1 MDSMVHMQQQ
11 DQMGRVIP
19 DNIWEKWGFAAYRGY
34 QAVPHDLFKFQAQLD
49 LSNGEL
55 VTLLNILDF
64 WWEADKNPFPGV
76 SALAKRMN
84 TNPRS
89 VQRHLKVLEDKG
101 FAIRERGNDEKRR
114 FNLDGL
120 VSRLAKLVK
129 QEVLST

>member
-1 MDSMVHMQQQ
+1 MDEPQRL
-11 DQMGRVIP
+11 DEAGRYIP
-19 DNIWEKWGFAAYRGY
+19 DNIWEKWGKAAYRGY

-64 WWEADKNPFPGV
+64 WWEADNRPFPGV
-76 SALAKRMN
+76 TVLAKRMN

-89 VQRHLKVLEDKG
+89 VQRHLKCLEEKKY
-101 FAIRERGNDEKRR
+101 AVRERGDDEKRR

-120 VSRLAKLVK
+120 VTRLVELVE
-129 QEVLST
+129 QQD